1 MSIQLQINPR
11 QSRIVYEILRLAVT
25 DVNNEAEYRNYRL
38 CIKKRLNISFHK
50 QRADLLRMEKAG
62 VDTQMA
68 MASLATTDERIEQL
82 KEEYQVRQ
90 HSIRHKQSAVLV
102 YDVNNNCLFPGSR
115 GRISPYYRT
124 SAALRIIYKFTNQL
138 NHGTLFF
145 LFHFES
151 TQLFCF
157 SLIFCFCFI
166 HKCRT
171 KIFGRYPSRLV
182 IGSGNCTQ

>member
-145 LFHFES
+145 LFHFI
-151 TQLFCF
+151 LF
-157 SLIFCFCFI
+157 LIDFLFLF
-166 HKCRT
+166 HT
-171 KIFGRYPSRLV
+171 
-182 IGSGNCTQ
+182 